1 MKTIKAISLVADWE
15 TKEKRESL
23 ISPKANDEIFANP
36 YEAINPIIS
45 RELEFCIES
54 NKDKESIV
62 FPSIIGVIRVANLAK
77 MRKIKQKIKK
87 TRNFLD
93 NFFHKKGLRNW

>member
-1 MKTIKAISLVADWE
+1 MR
-15 TKEKRESL
+15 TKEKKRESL

-36 YEAINPIIS
+36 YETINPITK

-77 MRKIKQKIKK
+77 NEKDKTKNKK
-87 TRNFLD
+87 SLNFLD
-93 NFFHKKGLRNW
+93 NFFHKKGLEIDKFL

>member
-1 MKTIKAISLVADWE
+1 MR

-36 YEAINPIIS
+36 YEAINPITK

-87 TRNFLD
+87 NLIFWSI
-93 NFFHKKGLRNW
+93 FPQKGLRN

>member
-1 MKTIKAISLVADWE
+1 M
-15 TKEKRESL
+15 
-23 ISPKANDEIFANP
+23 ISPKAKEEIFANP
-36 YEAINPIIS
+36 YEAINPITK
-45 RELEFCIES
+45 RELEFFIES

-87 TRNFLD
+87 ILNFLD
-93 NFFHKKGLRNW
+93 NFFHKKGLRN